1 MIKVYLAS
9 PYSVGYKIGN
19 VNRQIDMASALRNHG
34 FTAYIPLMSHFEHER
49 HPRPWEDWIEHDLE
63 WLKVCDCVLR
73 LDGESKGAD
82 MECAEARRLYK
93 PVFFSIDEIK
103 KFRNSIDKIRDKG

>member
-9 PYSVGYKIGN
+9 PYSIGNQIEN
-19 VNRQIDMASALRNHG
+19 VNRQIDMASALRNYG

-73 LDGESKGAD
+73 LDGESKGSD
-82 MECAEARRLYK
+82 FECHVAATWNI
-93 PVFFSIDEIK
+93 PVFHSISELE